1 MPALLRRRFKTLGK
15 VASAAMFNLK
25 EESSSVP
32 TLFASRHGDTE
43 LTLQL
48 LQSIAQQ
55 ELMSPTKFSLAV
67 HNAIGGLLSIVRQD
81 QSPMT
86 AISAS
91 DGLVAQ
97 TFFEL
102 KALLTQYPRVMC
114 VIYDVPLPE
123 VYQPYAESL
132 DFPLAVAFVA
142 NQQYSDI
149 ELKLTQSDKGHHL
162 SKEIDLLTLVKLFSG
177 DETHVTLDAGKQAWT
192 LRKVNAS

>member
-1 MPALLRRRFKTLGK
+1 MLRRRFKSLGK

-25 EESSSVP
+25 EESP
-32 TLFASRHGDTE
+32 AIPMLFASRHGDTE

-48 LQSIAQQ
+48 LQGIAQQ

-97 TFFEL
+97 TLFEL
-102 KALLTQYPRVMC
+102 KALLTKYPRVMC

-142 NQQYSDI
+142 NQQNAGI
-149 ELKLTQSDKGHHL
+149 ELKLTRSDGGHQL
-162 SKEIDLLTLVKLFSG
+162 SQEIDLVTLVKLLSG
-177 DETHVTLDAGKQAWT
+177 DEAHVILDAGKQAWS

>member
-1 MPALLRRRFKTLGK
+1 
-15 VASAAMFNLK
+15 MFDLYD
-25 EESSSVP
+25 ERSSIP

-48 LQSIAQQ
+48 LQGIAQQ
-55 ELMSPTKFSLAV
+55 DLMSPTKFSLAV

-91 DGLVAQ
+91 DGLVVQ
-97 TFFEL
+97 TLFEL

-123 VYQPYAESL
+123 VYKPYAESL

-142 NQQYSDI
+142 NQQHSDI
-149 ELKLTQSDKGHHL
+149 ELTLTKSDEGYQSPHD
-162 SKEIDLLTLVKLFSG
+162 IDLMALVKLLSG
-177 DETHVTLDAGKQAWT
+177 DETHAILDTGKQTWT

>member
-1 MPALLRRRFKTLGK
+1 M
-15 VASAAMFNLK
+15 
-25 EESSSVP
+25 
-32 TLFASRHGDTE
+32 LFASRHGDTE

-48 LQSIAQQ
+48 LQGIAQQ

-97 TFFEL
+97 TLFEL

-142 NQQYSDI
+142 NQQFSDI
-149 ELKLTQSDKGHHL
+149 ELTLTRSDEGHQTPD
-162 SKEIDLLTLVKLFSG
+162 EIDLMTLVKLLSG
-177 DETHVTLDAGKQAWT
+177 DETQAMLDAGKQTWA